1 LMSCP
6 LGRTDPGL
14 RRDDD
19 VLTSVG
25 LRRANQ
31 GIECRKIQANE
42 IPISVAPAEA
52 GVQASARMARR
63 FFAWIPAYA
72 GTTVLEP
79 VGLRRDDKVLSVARS
94 KETRSQ
100 SPSLRRRPESRH
112 SRAWRATSLT
122 IGVGEQ
128 YRCSPPSEP
137 YGRFSRIRLSG
148 QWLSTSRLAFKS
160 VS

>member
-79 VGLRRDDKVLSVARS
+79 VGLRRDDKVVRAARPN
-94 KETRSQ
+94 ETRS
-100 SPSLRRRPESRH
+100 PAPALRPRTD
-112 SRAWRATSLT
+112 ATH
-122 IGVGEQ
+122 
-128 YRCSPPSEP
+128 
-137 YGRFSRIRLSG
+137 
-148 QWLSTSRLAFKS
+148 
-160 VS
+160 